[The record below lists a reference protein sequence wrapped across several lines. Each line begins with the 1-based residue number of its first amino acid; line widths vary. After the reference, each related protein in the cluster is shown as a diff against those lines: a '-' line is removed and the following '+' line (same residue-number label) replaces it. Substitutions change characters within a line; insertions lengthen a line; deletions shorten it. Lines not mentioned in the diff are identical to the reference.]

1 MRRQYRTFGSK
12 CRKWQVMGLCAVLGL
27 AACDEAGNFSLDS
40 ASSADGKAGTSATTP
55 AEATEFVEKEVES
68 PDVFF
73 AQETGLWDGRP
84 SLGGVWVAHPDVAQP
99 ERVRIKNNTNG
110 KFVVGA
116 LFKCVRCPANHRLQL
131 SSDAAQAIGVLAGA
145 PVELEVVA
153 LRKEEIPVAPPPA
166 PEPVVIEPEPV
177 VAAPEPVA
185 IEPAADTAPEP
196 TVIEETSLDPIAAAG
211 AAIETAPL
219 TPVEAEVAAA
229 EPTASPAATSTL
241 PETRLENPYV
251 QVGTF
256 GVEANAEQASNQMN
270 RIGLVPTVREEG
282 SNAQPSWRVV
292 VGPASSRDELQKT
305 LKQVKDAGFSDAYV
319 VPN

>member
-40 ASSADGKAGTSATTP
+40 ASSAGGEAGTSVTTQ

-84 SLGGVWVAHPDVAQP
+84 SLGGVWVAYPDVAQP

-177 VAAPEPVA
+177 VAAPATDTSPEPV
-185 IEPAADTAPEP
+185 
-196 TVIEETSLDPIAAAG
+196 VIEETTLDPIAAAG
-211 AAIETAPL
+211 AAIETAPP
-219 TPVEAEVAAA
+219 TQVEAEVAAA
-229 EPTASPAATSTL
+229 EPTVSPAVTSTL
-241 PETRLENPYV
+241 PEISLENPYV

-270 RIGLVPTVREEG
+270 RIGLVPTVREDG
-282 SNAQPSWRVV
+282 SNTQPSWRVV